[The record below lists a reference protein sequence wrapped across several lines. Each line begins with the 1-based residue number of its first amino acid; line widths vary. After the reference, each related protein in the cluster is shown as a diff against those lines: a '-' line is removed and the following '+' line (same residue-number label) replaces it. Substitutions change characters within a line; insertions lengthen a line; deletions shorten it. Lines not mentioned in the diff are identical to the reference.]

1 MRHIGYRLSAI
12 GYRLSA
18 DGYRGA
24 LMNDDER
31 TALAAKLRALRDEWG
46 EEAARAALERQAAA
60 LPEASRARLRALV
73 FGTPVAPVPGGLA
86 VTGDAETV
94 QQLNIAAGGTVGVA
108 VATLQMFF
116 GGQPPADAAR
126 LLNAYLDVLCERYRP
141 LVFGRLLTK
150 ERPGDER
157 AVAPA
162 LPLRA
167 VYTALATDGYVPRER
182 FDLTAKEL
190 DAALAA
196 ADPDRAPP
204 DRLRLPLADLDDLQ
218 DVAAALRTPHFD
230 TDLRPLRDLWSSLR
244 RATPR
249 AASNRAKD
257 VHYTGRWYEPEL
269 AVEVLAAPRA
279 RVVLLG
285 DPGSGKSTVLRYLV
299 VCIAESLLVGVTDAP
314 TDLRGWAG
322 HPLPV
327 PIFCSLGP
335 VAKDLD
341 ANPAHDLD
349 CLITALLG
357 SVFGAGGLRAGLR
370 DTLLR
375 AWTGGGALLCFDGL
389 DEVAGIPEPTCD
401 GLLSRRER
409 LAEALRRLAQEVG
422 DSRVVVTCRT
432 TPYRADPAWQMP
444 APWQVCRIAP
454 FTLGQVRFFVEAW
467 YTQSC
472 AAHGAKFTPADG
484 AAKTNDLLQAIP
496 AKSGLRMICASPL
509 LLTMVV
515 LLHYNQ
521 KQLPDERA
529 EVYEEL
535 VGLLLD
541 RWEWVRSSDKERVKL
556 VPFGERLGLPQLR
569 ASDLRAA
576 LNQIAYEAH
585 RRAQDGRGVIAE
597 TLIYQLL
604 DPRFRTVINP
614 IRPDQVRKAVVT
626 ERIETFLELLV
637 RESGLVQPDGDGSYV
652 LPHLTFEEYLAACYL
667 AEQEDVGLAYRCW
680 VAGGDRWREP
690 LLLLMGCLRLD
701 RKHRLAEQWIE
712 ALLEDSNGT
721 EEKTQA
727 QFQRDA
733 VLAAACYAE
742 LGGRLYMQGRW
753 LTRKVN
759 ALEERIR
766 AALLPVLEQPA
777 LETAL
782 ALRIEAGAAL
792 GVLGDPRL
800 PVENADWRRE
810 LGQRDRLFGATGN
823 QYWRYVRQGTYVI
836 GGWEASEP
844 SAEIVIAPF
853 WIARY
858 PLTVAQYTPFVADG
872 YGAGAERWWLPESW
886 AWRQRNQCTQ
896 PWGWNNAAYAGV
908 NQPVIGVTWHEA
920 TAFCVWL
927 TEQLQGTLPEGYVVR
942 LPSEAEWE
950 AAAAYDAQMQRRN
963 YPWGDEEPTLER
975 AIYDEAKLGRPAPV
989 GCCPAGVAACGALDL
1004 AGNVWELMASEYRAY
1019 PVGSHEPQK
1028 DFTRGQTAWRGGG
1041 WVWNS
1046 SNVRCGARVR
1056 DYLDYLNY
1064 GFRVV
1069 LAPALAH

>member
-1 MRHIGYRLSAI
+1 
-12 GYRLSA
+12 
-18 DGYRGA
+18 
-24 LMNDDER
+24 MNDDEI
-31 TALAAKLRALRDEWG
+31 TALATKLRELL
-46 EEAARAALERQAAA
+46 EEFDAATARAAFEKKASG
-60 LPEASRARLRALV
+60 LPPDQRARIETLV
-73 FGTPVAPVPGGLA
+73 FSTPAAPAPASIGVS
-86 VTGDAETV
+86 GDADTV
-94 QQLNIAAGGTVGVA
+94 QQLNVAAGGSVGVA

-116 GGQPPADAAR
+116 GGQPPDDAAS
-126 LLNAYLDVLCERYRP
+126 LLNAYLDTLCERYRP
-141 LVFGRLLTK
+141 LAFGRLLTK

-157 AVAPA
+157 AAAPA

-218 DVAAALRTPHFD
+218 DVAVALRTPHLD
-230 TDLRPLRDLWSSLR
+230 TNLRPIRDLWSSLR

-249 AASNRAKD
+249 ESSTDRAKD
-257 VHYTGRWYEPEL
+257 VRYAGQWYEPEL
-269 AVEVLAAPRA
+269 AVEALAAPRA

-299 VCIAESLLVGVTDAP
+299 VCIAESLLAGGTDAP

-327 PIFCSLGP
+327 PIFCPLGL

-341 ANPAHDLD
+341 DNPAHDLD
-349 CLITALLG
+349 CLIAAVLG
-357 SVFGAGGLRAGLR
+357 SIFGAGGLRIGLR

-389 DEVAGIPEPTCD
+389 DEVAGMHEPTRD
-401 GLLSRRER
+401 GPLSRRER
-409 LAEALRRLAQEVG
+409 IAEALRRLAQEVG

-432 TPYRADPAWQMP
+432 TPYRADPVWQLP
-444 APWQVCRIAP
+444 APWQVRRIAP
-454 FTLGQVRFFVEAW
+454 FALGQVRFFVAAW

-484 AAKTNDLLQAIP
+484 AAKTDDLLQAIP
-496 AKSGLRMICASPL
+496 TKPGLRTICASPL

-541 RWEWVRSSDKERVKL
+541 RWEWVRSSDREHVKL

-569 ASDLRAA
+569 ASDLRAS

-585 RRAQDGRGVIAE
+585 AHTQDGRGVIAE

-614 IRPDQVRKAVVT
+614 IRPDQVRKAAVT
-626 ERIETFLELLV
+626 EKIEMFLELLV

-667 AEQEDVGLAYRCW
+667 AEQEDVELAYACW

-701 RKHRLAEQWIE
+701 KKHRLAEQWID
-712 ALLEDSNGT
+712 ALLDDSSGT
-721 EEKTQA
+721 DEKTLA
-727 QFQRDA
+727 QLQRDA
-733 VLAAACYAE
+733 VLTAACYAD

-753 LTRKVN
+753 PIRKVN

-766 AALLPVLEQPA
+766 AALLPVLERPEP
-777 LETAL
+777 ETAL
-782 ALRIEAGAAL
+782 VMRIEAGAAL
-792 GVLGDPRL
+792 GILGDPRP
-800 PVENADWRRE
+800 PVEIADWRRD
-810 LGQRDRLFGATGN
+810 LGRRDEAFGDTGDH
-823 QYWRYVRQGTYVI
+823 YWRYVRSGTYVI
-836 GGWEASEP
+836 GGWEADEQPVSLP
-844 SAEIVIAPF
+844 IPAF
-853 WIARY
+853 WLARF
-858 PLTVAQYTPFVADG
+858 PLTVAQYAPFVAEG
-872 YGAGAERWWLPESW
+872 YGEGAERWWLPESW
-886 AWRQRNQCTQ
+886 NWKQENKRMA
-896 PWGWNNAAYAGV
+896 PLFWNRTEYKGP

-920 TAFCVWL
+920 TAYCAWL
-927 TEQLQGTLPEGYVVR
+927 TERLADVLPAGHVLR
-942 LPSEAEWE
+942 LPTEAEWE
-950 AAAAYDAQMQRRN
+950 VAASFDGSPLRRR
-963 YPWGDEEPTLER
+963 YPWGDDEPTPER
-975 AIYDEAKLGRPAPV
+975 AIYDASNLGHPAPV

-1004 AGNVWELMASEYRAY
+1004 AGNVWELTASEYRAY
-1019 PVGSHEPQK
+1019 PAGSHQPQK
-1028 DFTRGQTAWRGGG
+1028 DFTNGWTAWRGGS
-1041 WVWNS
+1041 WHSDS
-1046 SNVRCGARVR
+1046 SYVRCGARNWN
-1056 DYLDYLNY
+1056 YLGGDGGN

-1069 LAPALAH
+1069 LAPRLAH